1 MVKANMPWSLK
12 GVTPKARKA
21 ARAAAKQAGVPVGVW
36 LAKVIRDMAAAE
48 QGRRKQGSAS
58 RSTNRH
64 DAPAEIRRA

>member
-36 LAKVIRDMAAAE
+36 LAKVIRRH
-48 QGRRKQGSAS
+48 GRRRTGPQEA
-58 RSTNRH
+58 RQRVAQH
-64 DAPAEIRRA
+64 